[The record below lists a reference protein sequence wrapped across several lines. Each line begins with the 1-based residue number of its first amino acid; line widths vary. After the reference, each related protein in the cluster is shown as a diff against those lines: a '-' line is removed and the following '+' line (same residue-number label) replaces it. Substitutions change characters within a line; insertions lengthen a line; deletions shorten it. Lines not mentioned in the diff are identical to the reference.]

1 MKHHKSELYFLL
13 ALFMGVMVLA
23 FFIFKPFIYVIL
35 LAIFIA
41 TVFAPLYRK
50 ILALTRE
57 SKELAALLSVFL
69 VIIVVIIPILF
80 LVTQI
85 LQEATQ
91 LYQYLLSDEGVS
103 IFSINMGK
111 LLEGMGKFIPISD
124 QSSLDVH
131 YYMKQSLDWLLP
143 RLTSFVSDIALIVMN
158 IFIFL
163 IALYYLFKDGPKLKK
178 TIVSLSPLQDVHD
191 EEIFNKLTLAIRA
204 VIKGNLIVALIQGAM
219 AALGFYIFGVSSP
232 ILWGAIA
239 AIAAVIPGFGTA
251 LVIAPAILFLVFSGE
266 TSSAI
271 GLFIW
276 GLTAVGLIDN
286 FLGPKL
292 VERGVKIHPFLILLS
307 ILGGLALFGPL
318 GFLFGPLV
326 LSLFFALSEI
336 YSIIHKEHQSN
347 L

>member
-13 ALFMGVMVLA
+13 ILFVGVMILA
-23 FFIFKPFIYVIL
+23 FFIYKPFLYVTL

-41 TVFAPLYRK
+41 IVFYPLYLK
-50 ILALTRE
+50 ILALTRGRRG
-57 SKELAALLSVFL
+57 LAALLAILL
-69 VIIVVIIPILF
+69 VSIIIVMPITF
-80 LVTQI
+80 LATQI

-103 IFSINMGK
+103 VFSTGMNK
-111 LLEGMGKFIPISD
+111 ALERIREFAPIPAG
-124 QSSLDVH
+124 SSLDVH
-131 YYMKQSLDWLLP
+131 YYIKQGLDWLLSH
-143 RLTSFVSDIALIVMN
+143 LTSFVSDVARMTMN

-163 IALYYLFKDGPKLKK
+163 IALYYLFKDGPRLKK
-178 TIVSLSPLQDVHD
+178 AVVGLSPLQDVHD
-191 EEIFNKLTLAIRA
+191 QEIFDKLALAINT
-204 VIKGNLIVALIQGAM
+204 VIKGNLVVALIQGAM
-219 AALGFYIFGVSSP
+219 VALGFYLFGVPSP
-232 ILWGAIA
+232 VLWGALAAIA
-239 AIAAVIPGFGTA
+239 AIIPGFGTA
-251 LVIAPAILFLVFSGE
+251 LVVAPAILFLVFSGE
-266 TSSAI
+266 TSSAA

-307 ILGGLALFGPL
+307 ILGGIALFGPL

-336 YSIIHKEHQSN
+336 YSNIHGEHQDN